1 MFKQLILSCAV
12 LLDTD
17 EELMEWKTKFDERI
31 MLLDN
36 KIQKM
41 ESNQQDLNS
50 ESSAYQRKLE
60 IYIGEIGKLQ
70 RDAEVLQKEHDIF

>member
-1 MFKQLILSCAV
+1 MFKQQIFSCVV

-31 MLLDN
+31 MLLEN

-41 ESNQQDLNS
+41 ESNQQDLNN
-50 ESSAYQRKLE
+50 ESSAYRRKLE
-60 IYIGEIGKLQ
+60 TYIGEIGKLQ
-70 RDAEVLQKEHDIF
+70 RDAEVMQKEQHIF

>member
-17 EELMEWKTKFDERI
+17 EELMEWKTKFDQRI

-41 ESNQQDLNS
+41 ESNQQDLNN

-60 IYIGEIGKLQ
+60 T
-70 RDAEVLQKEHDIF
+70 